1 MIRWDSGDGCRAG
14 GGPCNGRLLGN
25 PCLHEVA
32 EALDGD
38 ALAALD
44 FFEAFV
50 HASDELDFTS
60 DFVEGGFLWESVD
73 EVENDFAVAHGGLC

>member
-1 MIRWDSGDGCRAG
+1 
-14 GGPCNGRLLGN
+14 
-25 PCLHEVA
+25 
-32 EALDGD
+32 LDRD

-44 FFEAFV
+44 FLEAFV
-50 HASDELDFTS
+50 DASDELDFTS

>member
-1 MIRWDSGDGCRAG
+1 M
-14 GGPCNGRLLGN
+14 
-25 PCLHEVA
+25 
-32 EALDGD
+32 
-38 ALAALD
+38 AALD